1 MYIGVFVNVCN
12 IVLDLDGVSCI
23 CYIML
28 FYELH
33 SCVCVCGGM
42 YLVSFVCSLLKIVL
56 NMLVKCSCCF

>member
-33 SCVCVCGGM
+33 SCVCVGGD
-42 YLVSFVCSLLKIVL
+42 VSSIFCLFFVKDCS
-56 NMLVKCSCCF
+56 